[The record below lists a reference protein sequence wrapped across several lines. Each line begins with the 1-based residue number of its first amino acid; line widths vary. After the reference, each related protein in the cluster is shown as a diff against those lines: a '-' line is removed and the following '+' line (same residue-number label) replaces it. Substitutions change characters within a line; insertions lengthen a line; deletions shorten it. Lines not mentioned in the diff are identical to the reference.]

1 MSGVRAGTLSRLR
14 GTIERLEGAGL
25 PHAAERVTL
34 GHAAADAALR
44 GGLLRGAVHEV
55 FAPESRHAAAAT
67 GFAAGLAWRA
77 ALRRPLIWVW
87 QDFVARETGGLSMS
101 GFAELGLDPR
111 RIVLVRAADVEMTL
125 RVAADALSCAA
136 LGAVVLDLWGGAHQL
151 DLAVSRKL
159 TLAAQ
164 ASGVSCVML
173 RTAAEP
179 ATSTAETR
187 WIAQSA
193 PSPLAPA
200 WSTWS
205 VWGAPV
211 IKAQLV
217 RNRHGQTGQW
227 IMEWN
232 GHECLFR
239 EPAAHA
245 LPVAAAPSDRPTQ
258 APAVA
263 RHRAF
268 RAPERRA
275 G

>member
-1 MSGVRAGTLSRLR
+1 MSSARAGTLSRLR
-14 GTIERLEGAGL
+14 GTIERLESAGL
-25 PHAAERVTL
+25 PHAVERAAL
-34 GHAAADAALR
+34 GHAAADAVLR
-44 GGLLRGAVHEV
+44 GGLVRGAVHEV

-67 GFAAGLAWRA
+67 GFAAGLAWRGA
-77 ALRRPLIWVW
+77 TRRPLIWVW
-87 QDFVARETGGLSMS
+87 QDFVAREAGALAMS

-111 RIVLVRAADVEMTL
+111 RIVLVRAADAEMAL
-125 RVAADALSCAA
+125 RVAADALACAA
-136 LGAVVLDLWGGAHQL
+136 LGAVVVDLWGGAHGC
-151 DLAVSRKL
+151 DLAISRKL

-164 ASGVSCVML
+164 GSGVTCVML
-173 RTAAEP
+173 RMAAEP
-179 ATSTAETR
+179 SVSTAETR

-193 PSPLAPA
+193 PSPPAPA
-200 WSTWS
+200 WSTRS
-205 VWGAPV
+205 AWGAPV

-239 EPAAHA
+239 EPAAHP
-245 LPVAAAPSDRPTQ
+245 LPVAAAPSDRPAQ

-263 RHRAF
+263 QHGSF

>member
-1 MSGVRAGTLSRLR
+1 MSGACMSTLAKLR

-25 PHAAERVTL
+25 PQAVERVKL
-34 GHAAADAALR
+34 GHDAADAVLR
-44 GGLLRGAVHEV
+44 GGLVCGAVHEV

-67 GFAAGLAWRA
+67 GFAAGLAWRSA
-77 ALRRPLIWVW
+77 RQRPLLWVG
-87 QDFVARETGGLSMS
+87 QDFVGREAGLLSMG

-111 RIVLVRAADVEMTL
+111 RVVLVRAADAGMAL
-125 RVAADALSCAA
+125 RVVADALACAA

-164 ASGVSCVML
+164 ASGVTCVML

-179 ATSTAETR
+179 SASTAETR
-187 WIAQSA
+187 WIAQGA
-193 PSPLAPA
+193 PSPPAPA
-200 WSTWS
+200 WSA
-205 VWGAPV
+205 WGAPL
-211 IKAQLV
+211 IRTQLV

-239 EPAAHA
+239 EPATHA
-245 LPVAAAPSDRPTQ
+245 LPVAAAPSDRPAQ
-258 APAVA
+258 APGVG

-268 RAPERRA
+268 PRAERRA

>member
-1 MSGVRAGTLSRLR
+1 MSSARAGTLSNLR
-14 GTIERLEGAGL
+14 GTIERLESAGL
-25 PHAAERVTL
+25 PHAAERVAL
-34 GHAAADAALR
+34 GHAGADAVLR
-44 GGLLRGAVHEV
+44 GGLVRGAVHEV
-55 FAPESRHAAAAT
+55 FAPESRHAASAT
-67 GFAAGLAWRA
+67 GFAAGLAWRSA
-77 ALRRPLIWVW
+77 RRRPLMWVW
-87 QDFVARETGGLSMS
+87 QDFVAREAGALAMR

-111 RIVLVRAADVEMTL
+111 RIVLVRAADAEMAL
-125 RVAADALSCAA
+125 RVAADALNCAA
-136 LGAVVLDLWGGAHQL
+136 LGAVVLDLWGDVHRF

-179 ATSTAETR
+179 AASTAETR

-193 PSPLAPA
+193 PSSPAPA
-200 WSTWS
+200 WSA
-205 VWGAPV
+205 WGAPV

-239 EPAAHA
+239 EPASHP
-245 LPVAAAPSDRPTQ
+245 LPVAATPSDRPAQ
-258 APAVA
+258 APARV

-268 RAPERRA
+268 RTPERRA